1 MKLLVKK
8 KAEAAQKRLKEAM
21 PTLHYRKYS
30 SRLERIAH
38 IVNDNVVRL
47 EDGVKYG
54 GISKKSLEHAVKAI
68 KNGRPIAKVGHPPI
82 ISGEKEK
89 QFLEEVTI
97 ESRSGTSLTL
107 RKARDLMENIIN
119 DSEEEGENEEKIKK
133 TVTLKTVHAFIKR
146 HPELKSS
153 LPKQVDINRLAAS
166 CQKVLKPWYTE
177 LQALHDENKYPE
189 ELIFNID
196 ESSLR
201 IPTSTRGIVVHPA
214 DEQAGFKKT
223 AERMPNATLVAGIA
237 ADGFSLPS
245 VVLWPSANLPKELTT
260 LLTPSLDIWPN
271 TNGWMDKTAF
281 KKYTLT
287 VLLPAIIDRRKRILK
302 ETHRCLLLLDSH
314 SSRADP
320 TIWRQFKEAEIDV
333 VTFVPHTTHISK
345 PLDRGVFAV
354 LKSELSN
361 NYSSPSSTY
370 SSSKRTAVADV
381 LPQAL
386 HTAFTPSVIKKTFI
400 NSGVLSNG
408 SGSVLMKL
416 PQSSQYFIPSH
427 SHCFDFFGKEITKEK
442 LLDEWDEYNEK
453 HKMKIEETEEKEK
466 EIEEE
471 ELPLEKKV
479 KRKFRKI
486 KNDDDETSDEFDTFE
501 RENGKRKVRRVIDS
515 SFVFF

>member
-1 MKLLVKK
+1 MRNWT
-8 KAEAAQKRLKEAM
+8 AQ
-21 PTLHYRKYS
+21 
-30 SRLERIAH
+30 
-38 IVNDNVVRL
+38 
-47 EDGVKYG
+47 
-54 GISKKSLEHAVKAI
+54 
-68 KNGRPIAKVGHPPI
+68 
-82 ISGEKEK
+82 SGEKEK

-107 RKARDLMENIIN
+107 RKARDL
-119 DSEEEGENEEKIKK
+119 
-133 TVTLKTVHAFIKR
+133 H

-166 CQKVLKPWYTE
+166 CQKVLKPWFAK
-177 LQALHDENKYPE
+177 LQALHDANKYPE
-189 ELIFNID
+189 EFIFNVD
-196 ESSLR
+196 GSSLR
-201 IPTSTRGIVVHPA
+201 IPTSTRGVAVHPA

-237 ADGFSLPS
+237 TDNFSLPS
-245 VVLWPSANLPKELTT
+245 VVLWPSAILPKELTT

-271 TNGWMDKTAF
+271 TNGWMDRASFLKS
-281 KKYTLT
+281 TLT
-287 VLLPAIIDRRKRILK
+287 VLLSAIIDRRKRILK

-333 VTFVPHTTHISK
+333 VTFVPHTTHISQ

-361 NYSSPSSTY
+361 NYNSPSSTS
-370 SSSKRTAVADV
+370 SSSKRTVVADV

-386 HTAFTPSVIKKTFI
+386 HTALTPSVIKKAFI

-416 PQSSQYFIPSH
+416 PQSSQCFIPSH

-453 HKMKIEETEEKEK
+453 HKMKIEEIEEKEK

-486 KNDDDETSDEFDTFE
+486 KNDNDETSDEFDPFE
-501 RENGKRKVRRVIDS
+501 RENGKRKERRVIDS

>member
-1 MKLLVKK
+1 
-8 KAEAAQKRLKEAM
+8 
-21 PTLHYRKYS
+21 
-30 SRLERIAH
+30 
-38 IVNDNVVRL
+38 
-47 EDGVKYG
+47 
-54 GISKKSLEHAVKAI
+54 
-68 KNGRPIAKVGHPPI
+68 
-82 ISGEKEK
+82 
-89 QFLEEVTI
+89 
-97 ESRSGTSLTL
+97 
-107 RKARDLMENIIN
+107 MENIIN
-119 DSEEEGENEEKIKK
+119 DSEEEGEKEEKKKK
-133 TVTLKTVHAFIKR
+133 TVTLKTVYAFIKR

-177 LQALHDENKYPE
+177 LQASHDENKYPE

-201 IPTSTRGIVVHPA
+201 IPTSSRGVVVHPA

-271 TNGWMDKTAF
+271 TNGWMDKTSF
-281 KKYTLT
+281 KKYALT
-287 VLLPAIIDRRKRILK
+287 
-302 ETHRCLLLLDSH
+302 H
-314 SSRADP
+314 SSRDDP
-320 TIWRQFKEAEIDV
+320 TTWRQFKEDEIDV
-333 VTFVPHTTHISK
+333 VTFVPHTTHISQ
-345 PLDRGVFAV
+345 PLDRGVLAV

-361 NYSSPSSTY
+361 NYSSPSSTS

-386 HTAFTPSVIKKTFI
+386 HTAFTPSVIKKAFI

-416 PQSSQYFIPSH
+416 PQSSQFFIPTH

-442 LLDEWDEYNEK
+442 LLDEWDEYYEK
-453 HKMKIEETEEKEK
+453 HKMKIEEIEEKDKEIEENVENEK

-486 KNDDDETSDEFDTFE
+486 KNDDDETSDEFDPFE

-515 SFVFF
+515 SFVFFDVF

>member
-1 MKLLVKK
+1 MERFREAADAPDSVGGCPVTVSVLKK
-8 KAEAAQKRLKEAM
+8 KAQAAQKQLKEAM
-21 PTLHYRKYS
+21 SSLHYRKHC

-38 IVNDNVVRL
+38 IVNDNDVRL
-47 EDGVKYG
+47 VDGVNFD
-54 GISKKSLEHAVKAI
+54 GIGKKSLKHAVKAI
-68 KNGRPIAKVGHPPI
+68 KNCRPIAKVGHPPI
-82 ISGEKEK
+82 IIGEKEK

-97 ESRSGTSLTL
+97 ESRSGTSLSL

-119 DSEEEGENEEKIKK
+119 DSEEEGENEEKKKK
-133 TVTLKTVHAFIKR
+133 TITLKTVHAFIKC
-146 HPELKSS
+146 HPELKLS
-153 LPKQVDINRLAAS
+153 LPNQVDINRLAAS
-166 CQKVLKPWYTE
+166 CQK
-177 LQALHDENKYPE
+177 E
-189 ELIFNID
+189 ELILNID

-201 IPTSTRGIVVHPA
+201 IPTSTRGVIVHPTN
-214 DEQAGFKKT
+214 EQAGFKKT
-223 AERMPNATLVAGIA
+223 AERMPNASLVAGIA

-245 VVLWPSANLPKELTT
+245 IVLLQNASLPKELTT
-260 LLTPSLDIWPN
+260 LLTQSIDIWPN
-271 TNGWMDKTAF
+271 TNGWMDKTAS
-281 KKYTLT
+281 KKYAFAI
-287 VLLPAIIDRRKRILK
+287 LLPAIIDRRKRIFK
-302 ETHRCLLLLDSH
+302 ESHRCLLLLDSH

-320 TIWRQFKEAEIDV
+320 TILEIDV
-333 VTFVPHTTHISK
+333 ITIVLHTTHISQ

-361 NYSSPSSTY
+361 NYSSPSSTS
-370 SSSKRTAVADV
+370 SSSKITAVADV

-386 HTAFTPSVIKKTFI
+386 HTAFTPSVIKKAFI
-400 NSGVLSNG
+400 NNEVLSNG

-453 HKMKIEETEEKEK
+453 HKMKIEEIEEKEK

-486 KNDDDETSDEFDTFE
+486 KNDDDETSDEFDPFE
-501 RENGKRKVRRVIDS
+501 RENGKRKVIREIDS

>member
-8 KAEAAQKRLKEAM
+8 KAEAVEKRLKEAM
-21 PTLHYRKYS
+21 STLHYRKYS

-38 IVNDNVVRL
+38 IVNKNAVRL
-47 EDGVKYG
+47 VGGVKYG

-68 KNGRPIAKVGHPPI
+68 KNGRPIEKVGHPPI

-107 RKARDLMENIIN
+107 RKVRDLKV
-119 DSEEEGENEEKIKK
+119 SK
-133 TVTLKTVHAFIKR
+133 LKFTK
-146 HPELKSS
+146 
-153 LPKQVDINRLAAS
+153 
-166 CQKVLKPWYTE
+166 
-177 LQALHDENKYPE
+177 LQIFHDENKYPE
-189 ELIFNID
+189 ELIFNVN

-201 IPTSTRGIVVHPA
+201 IPTSSRGVVVHPA
-214 DEQAGFKKT
+214 YEQAGFKKT
-223 AERMPNATLVAGIA
+223 AERIPNATLVTGIT

-245 VVLWPSANLPKELTT
+245 IVLWPSATLPKKLTT
-260 LLTPSLDIWPN
+260 LLTPSLDIWPY
-271 TNGWMDKTAF
+271 TNGWMDRTSF
-281 KKYTLT
+281 KKYALT
-287 VLLPAIIDRRKRILK
+287 VLLPVIIYRRKRILK
-302 ETHRCLLLLDSH
+302 VSHRCLLLLDSH
-314 SSRADP
+314 SLRADP
-320 TIWRQFKEAEIDV
+320 TIWLQFKEAEIDV
-333 VTFVPHTTHISK
+333 VTFVSHTAHILQ

-386 HTAFTPSVIKKTFI
+386 HTAFTPSVIKKAFI
-400 NSGVLSNG
+400 NSGVFSNG

-427 SHCFDFFGKEITKEK
+427 SHCFYFFGKEITKEK
-442 LLDEWDEYNEK
+442 LIDEWDEYNEK
-453 HKMKIEETEEKEK
+453 HKMKIEEKEKEIEENVENEN

-479 KRKFRKI
+479 NRKF
-486 KNDDDETSDEFDTFE
+486 
-501 RENGKRKVRRVIDS
+501 
-515 SFVFF
+515 